1 MRRNWVLGAVAAS
14 ALLLAATNEA
24 AAQDIGNWNI
34 PAVEL
39 PVGDYAF
46 HLGGQANGA
55 AYGATQPAATNSSGV
70 TGAATLSAKLDR
82 TYDDGMTIA
91 LNGAFEIY
99 HDHLSGDLYGDRLL
113 EKLYANVQTGLGRIE
128 IGQTDGAAHALAVTG
143 PVVDDDVSLESSRT
157 TFFLDPSLGAAFT
170 KVFSV
175 KTAPLASLNYAK
187 LSYYSPRLFGLQLAM
202 SFTPSESKE
211 ILPFISNGPHTP
223 DRQDDIWDS
232 AVSYS
237 DYFGALSVGAF
248 ASLSVAHDGAKTTAH
263 AGLTD
268 WAIGSELDYSINDDM
283 KLSAGGAFR
292 QANAYAFDIN
302 SVFNSGTTRATHL
315 STMLTDGPW
324 LIGAEYSDGTA
335 DGSATVPTLSVRGYQ
350 GSVGYVV
357 NANLQL
363 TAGWERLNY
372 SRNAGAFYN
381 GLPHIQ
387 MDAEF
392 LHIRLHV

>member
-1 MRRNWVLGAVAAS
+1 MRRNLALGAVVAS
-14 ALLLAATNEA
+14 AFFLAAANQA
-24 AAQDIGNWNI
+24 SAQDIGNWNI
-34 PAVEL
+34 QALEHPI
-39 PVGDYAF
+39 GDYTF

-55 AYGATQPAATNSSGV
+55 AYGATAATNSSGV

-82 TYDDGMTIA
+82 TYDDGMTVA

-99 HDHLSGDLYGDRLL
+99 HDHLSGDLYGNRFL

-143 PVVDDDVSLESSRT
+143 PVVDDDVSLESGKT
-157 TFFLDPSLGAAFT
+157 TFFLDPSQHAAFANI
-170 KVFSV
+170 FSV
-175 KTAPLASLNYAK
+175 KTAPLSSLNYAK
-187 LSYYSPRLFGLQLAM
+187 ISYYTPRLFGLQLAM

-211 ILPFISNGPHTP
+211 ILPFISSGPHTP
-223 DRQDDIWDS
+223 DRQDDIWEG
-232 AVSYS
+232 AASYS
-237 DYFGALSVGAF
+237 DYFGDLAVGAF
-248 ASLSVAHDGAKTTAH
+248 ASFSTAHDGSKTAGH
-263 AGLTD
+263 EGLTD

-292 QANAYAFDIN
+292 QTNAYTFDIN
-302 SVFNSGTTRATHL
+302 SVFESGTTRATHL
-315 STMLTDGPW
+315 STMLSDGPW
-324 LIGAEYSDGTA
+324 LIGAEYSDGIA
-335 DGSATVPTLSVRGYQ
+335 DGNGAAPTLGVRGYE

-363 TAGWERLNY
+363 SAGWERLNY
-372 SRNAGAFYN
+372 SRNSGAFYS

-392 LHIRLHV
+392 LHLRLHI